1 MVDGGTV
8 VVVVENVVVV
18 GASVVVV
25 VVATAAAGV
34 LAGPRLVWGVH
45 AEPFQCRIKMSGVP

>member
-1 MVDGGTV
+1 MDGGV
-8 VVVVENVVVV
+8 VVVAVEDVVVI

-34 LAGPRLVWGVH
+34 WAGPRSVWGVH
-45 AEPFQCRIKMSGVP
+45 AEPFQCRIKISGVP